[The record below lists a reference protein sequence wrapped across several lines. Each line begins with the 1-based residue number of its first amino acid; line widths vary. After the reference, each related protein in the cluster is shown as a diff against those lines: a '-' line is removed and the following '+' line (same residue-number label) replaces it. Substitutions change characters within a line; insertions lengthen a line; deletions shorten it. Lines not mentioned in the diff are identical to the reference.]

1 MPESPPSLAISLT
14 EYCPRTMP
22 RRGFVLVQ
30 TGLNEEEW
38 SRVSRILER
47 LGWSTYRLVK
57 TALLEFVDRHEKDR
71 K

>member
-1 MPESPPSLAISLT
+1 MAVGYI
-14 EYCPRTMP
+14 RTPTFSGIMP

-30 TGLNEEEW
+30 TGLNDEEW
-38 SRVSRILER
+38 SRVERILKQ

-57 TALLEFVDRHEKDR
+57 TAILEFVGRHEEDR